1 MIMRLSKIIKI
12 MNNQN
17 QTKSK
22 KSALIAFIAILVAA
36 SAYFLIPRK
45 NPQAQPPQ
53 GLAQMEVKPID
64 LPVIKVEKKLI
75 TPFVEIPG
83 RVNAQKIAQIR
94 PQVDGIVKEVKFVE
108 GSFVN
113 KGIQLYQIDPVIYQA
128 AVNAAE
134 SSAKTLKDK
143 KERYEVLVI
152 NDAVS
157 KQELSDA
164 GAEYA
169 KAVSEL
175 SKAKKNLEFTKVLA
189 PISGYIGKTNVTE
202 GALVTANQTQVMT
215 TITQLDPIYVDLEQ
229 STKDVAA
236 MIDEDGIEVKVS
248 TEDKNYE
255 KVGTLKFREMFAD
268 ESTDSV
274 RLRAVFSNE
283 DRKLLPGMFVTARV
297 SLPSF
302 EAITVPQRVTNRA
315 PNGNL
320 VVFVF
325 GEDGTVAPRPIKADR
340 VFGDSWIVEGGISEG
355 EKIVYEGFQK
365 IREGIKINPID
376 PQAPNAAPK
385 AEVKNESKNES
396 RAEKKDPQESKNLGA
411 EK

>member
-36 SAYFLIPRK
+36 SAYFLIPKK

-320 VVFVF
+320 VVFVV
-325 GEDGTVAPRPIKADR
+325 GEDGAVASRPIKADR

-385 AEVKNESKNES
+385 AEVKNES

>member
-36 SAYFLIPRK
+36 SAYFLVPKK

-64 LPVIKVEKKLI
+64 LPIIKVEKKLI

-320 VVFVF
+320 VVFVV
-325 GEDGTVAPRPIKADR
+325 GEDGAVASRPIKADR

-385 AEVKNESKNES
+385 AEVKNESM
-396 RAEKKDPQESKNLGA
+396 AEKKDPQESKNLGA

>member
-36 SAYFLIPRK
+36 SAYFLVPKK

-320 VVFVF
+320 VVFVV
-325 GEDGTVAPRPIKADR
+325 GEDGAVASRPIKAVR
-340 VFGDSWIVEGGISEG
+340 VFGDSWIVEGGISAG
-355 EKIVYEGFQK
+355 EKNVYEGFQK

-385 AEVKNESKNES
+385 AEVKNES

>member
-36 SAYFLIPRK
+36 SAYFLIPKK

-320 VVFVF
+320 VVFVV
-325 GEDGTVAPRPIKADR
+325 GEDGSVASRPIKADR
-340 VFGDSWIVEGGISEG
+340 VLGDSWIVEGGISEG

-385 AEVKNESKNES
+385 AEVKNES

>member
-1 MIMRLSKIIKI
+1 MHEMMMHQRKIIKI

-17 QTKSK
+17 QTKSR
-22 KSALIAFIAILVAA
+22 KSALVAFIAILVAT
-36 SAYFLIPRK
+36 SAYFLIPKK

-53 GLAQMEVKPID
+53 ASAQMESKPID
-64 LPVIKVEKKLI
+64 IPVIKIEKKLV
-75 TPFVEIPG
+75 TPFVEVPG

-108 GSFVN
+108 GGFVT
-113 KGIQLYQIDPVIYQA
+113 KGMQLYQIDPMIYQA

-175 SKAKKNLEFTKVLA
+175 SKARKNLEFTKVLA

-236 MIDEDGIEVKVS
+236 MIGDEGVEVKVS
-248 TEDKNYE
+248 TEDKNFE

-274 RLRAVFSNE
+274 RLRAIFSNE
-283 DRKLLPGMFVTARV
+283 DRKLLPGMFVTAKI

-315 PNGNL
+315 PNGSL
-320 VVFVF
+320 VVFVV
-325 GEDGTVAPRPIKADR
+325 GPDGVVAPRPIKADR
-340 VFGDSWIVEGGISEG
+340 VFGDSWIVEGGVSEG
-355 EKIVYEGFQK
+355 ETIVYEGFQR
-365 IREGIKINPID
+365 IREGMKINPID
-376 PQAPNAAPK
+376 PQALMNAAPK
-385 AEVKNESKNES
+385 AEVKNESK
-396 RAEKKDPQESKNLGA
+396 AEAKDSKESKNSGA

>member
-36 SAYFLIPRK
+36 SAYFLIPKK

-320 VVFVF
+320 VVFVV
-325 GEDGTVAPRPIKADR
+325 GEDGAVASRPIKADR

-355 EKIVYEGFQK
+355 EKNVYEGFQK

-385 AEVKNESKNES
+385 AEVKNES

>member
-36 SAYFLIPRK
+36 SAYFLIPKK

-320 VVFVF
+320 VVFVV
-325 GEDGTVAPRPIKADR
+325 GEDGSVASRPIKADR

-385 AEVKNESKNES
+385 AEVKNES

>member
-1 MIMRLSKIIKI
+1 MRQMIMRLSKIIKI

-36 SAYFLIPRK
+36 SAYFLIPKK

-320 VVFVF
+320 VVFVV
-325 GEDGTVAPRPIKADR
+325 GEDGSVASRPIKADR
-340 VFGDSWIVEGGISEG
+340 VLGDSWIVEGGISEG

-385 AEVKNESKNES
+385 AEVKNES